1 MTRSTLHLF
10 SLNCGRAYAEKVA
23 GHLGTALSDH
33 EERDFEDSEY
43 KVRPLASVRAS
54 DVFVVQS
61 LHGDDERSADE
72 KLCRLLFFI
81 GALKDASAG
90 RVTAVVPYLCFAR
103 KDRKTKPRDPV
114 TTRYLAGL
122 FEAVGTDRVVT
133 LDVHNLAAFQN
144 AFRCCTEHLEAA
156 RLFARHFVTRINNPE
171 IVVVSPDA
179 GGVKRADRLRD
190 VLSRVMDR
198 PIGSAFMEKTR
209 SLGEV
214 RGQTLVGDVAGKA
227 AVIIDDLISAG
238 TTMART
244 AKACRAKDATDV
256 LAAASHG
263 LFVGDANCLLSGPDI
278 DELVVTDTIPPF
290 RLSPELRER
299 KLVEIDA
306 AQLFA
311 EAIKR
316 LHTGESIVD
325 LLEDS
330 SPRPEA

>member
-1 MTRSTLHLF
+1 MTRSALYLF
-10 SLNCGRAYAEKVA
+10 SLKCGRAYGEKIA

-43 KVRPLASVRAS
+43 KIRPLVSVRDG
-54 DVFVVQS
+54 DVFVIQS
-61 LHGDDERSADE
+61 LHGDDELSADE

-90 RVTAVVPYLCFAR
+90 RVTAIVPYLCFAR

-114 TTRYLAGL
+114 TTRYIAAL
-122 FEAVGTDRVVT
+122 FEAVETDRVVT

-144 AFRCCTEHLEAA
+144 AFRCRTEHLEATD
-156 RLFARHFVTRINNPE
+156 LFARHFAARIQNPD
-171 IVVVSPDA
+171 VAVVSPDA

-190 VLSRVMDR
+190 LLSCVMDR
-198 PIGSAFMEKTR
+198 PISTAFMEKTR

-214 RGQTLVGDVAGKA
+214 RGESLVGDVVGKA

-244 AKACRAKDATDV
+244 AKACRAQGATEV
-256 LAAASHG
+256 FAAASHG
-263 LFVGDANCLLSGPDI
+263 LFVGDANRLLAGPEI

-290 RLSPELRER
+290 RLSPELRNG

-306 AQLFA
+306 SQLFA

-316 LHTGESIVD
+316 IHSGGSIVE
-325 LLEDS
+325 LLEG
-330 SPRPEA
+330 

>member
-1 MTRSTLHLF
+1 MEEVQGTGALSAAGENVTRSTLHLF

-144 AFRCCTEHLEAA
+144 AFRCCTEH
-156 RLFARHFVTRINNPE
+156 H
-171 IVVVSPDA
+171 
-179 GGVKRADRLRD
+179 
-190 VLSRVMDR
+190 
-198 PIGSAFMEKTR
+198 
-209 SLGEV
+209 SLP
-214 RGQTLVGDVAGKA
+214 A
-227 AVIIDDLISAG
+227 IS
-238 TTMART
+238 
-244 AKACRAKDATDV
+244 
-256 LAAASHG
+256 
-263 LFVGDANCLLSGPDI
+263 
-278 DELVVTDTIPPF
+278 
-290 RLSPELRER
+290 
-299 KLVEIDA
+299 
-306 AQLFA
+306 
-311 EAIKR
+311 
-316 LHTGESIVD
+316 
-325 LLEDS
+325 
-330 SPRPEA
+330 

>member
-1 MTRSTLHLF
+1 MSGSALRLF
-10 SLNCGRAYAEKVA
+10 SLECGRAYGEKVA
-23 GHLGTALSDH
+23 ADLGTALSDH
-33 EERDFEDSEY
+33 EEREFEDSEY
-43 KVRPLASVRAS
+43 KIRPLENVRDC
-54 DVFVVQS
+54 DVFVIQS
-61 LHGDDERSADE
+61 LHGDDDLSADE

-114 TTRYLAGL
+114 TTRYIAGL
-122 FEAVGTDRVVT
+122 FEAVGTDRVAT

-144 AFRCCTEHLEAA
+144 AFRCRTEHLEAA
-156 RLFARHFVTRINNPE
+156 GLFARHFAARIENPD
-171 IVVVSPDA
+171 VAVVSPDA

-190 VLSRVMDR
+190 LLSRAMDR
-198 PIGSAFMEKTR
+198 PIGTAFMEKTR

-214 RGQTLVGDVAGKA
+214 RGESLVGDVAGKA

-244 AKACRAKDATDV
+244 AKACRAQGATEV
-256 LAAASHG
+256 FAAASHG
-263 LFVGDANCLLSGPDI
+263 LFVGDANRLLAGPEI

-290 RLSPELRER
+290 RLSPELRNG

-306 AQLFA
+306 APLFA
-311 EAIKR
+311 EAIR
-316 LHTGESIVD
+316 RIHTGGSIVD
-325 LLEDS
+325 LLES
-330 SPRPEA
+330 

>member
-1 MTRSTLHLF
+1 MTGSTLHLF
-10 SLNCGRAYAEKVA
+10 SLDCGRVYGEKIA

-43 KVRPLASVRAS
+43 KIRPLVNVRDR

-61 LHGDDERSADE
+61 LHGDGEHSADE

-103 KDRKTKPRDPV
+103 KDRKTKSRDPV
-114 TTRYLAGL
+114 TTRYLAAL

-144 AFRCCTEHLEAA
+144 AFRCRTEHLEAT
-156 RLFARHFVTRINNPE
+156 RLFAHHFVTRINNPE
-171 IVVVSPDA
+171 VVVVSPDA

-198 PIGSAFMEKTR
+198 PIGTAFMEKIR

-214 RGQTLVGDVAGKA
+214 HGETLVGNVAGKA
-227 AVIIDDLISAG
+227 TIIIDDLISAG

-244 AKACRAKDATDV
+244 AKVCRAQGATDV
-256 LAAASHG
+256 FAAASHG
-263 LFVGDANCLLSGPDI
+263 LFVGEANRLLAGPDI

-290 RLSPELRER
+290 RLSPELRES

-316 LHTGESIVD
+316 IHAGGSIVD
-325 LLEDS
+325 LLEG
-330 SPRPEA
+330 